1 MPLFTFNARDLSGRP
16 QQGTLNAATAAAV
29 VDNLRGR
36 GWLVLQVQPAAA
48 AGTGNLPRLPA
59 WLVRQP
65 KSVDIELCL
74 QQLATMIRAGLTLLD
89 ALSTLAK
96 QTRRAGTRQVWQRV
110 VNDLQEGSS
119 LAEALAKHRC
129 FPPFVIQLMRIG
141 EQTGQLERVLTQS
154 AEAMENR
161 RHLRSSL
168 MTALLYPSIVLAAA
182 LGVTAF
188 MMLHVI
194 PKLQVFLKALG
205 KKLPAMTQVLLDV
218 SDLCQAYWL
227 YVLVGTVLVAGGTVA
242 VYCWPPGRLLIDR
255 SLLRLPVIGV
265 LLRVSATAAFAH
277 GLSVLLSS
285 GITLL
290 EALRTVERLHRNHCL
305 ARQVAHAREAV
316 MRGGNLANAL
326 ATQHTFMPLL
336 SSMVAVGEA
345 SGMLDDVLGEAAR
358 FHELQLKSILK
369 RLSILIEPAIT
380 IVVGGIVGYVYISF
394 FLALFAAG
402 S

>member
-1 MPLFTFNARDLSGRP
+1 MPLFNFTARDSSGRAL
-16 QQGTLNAATAAAV
+16 QGTLDAATAAAA

-36 GWLVLQVQPAAA
+36 GWLVLQIQPAAA
-48 AGTGNLPRLPA
+48 AATGKSLRLPP
-59 WLVRQP
+59 WLLRQP
-65 KSVDIELCL
+65 KSVEIELCL

-89 ALSTLAK
+89 ALSTLAR
-96 QTRRAGTRQVWQRV
+96 QTQRSATRQVWQRV
-110 VNDLQEGSS
+110 VTDLQEGSS
-119 LAEALAKHRC
+119 LADALAKHRC
-129 FPPFVIQLMRIG
+129 FPPFVVQLMRVG

-161 RHLRSSL
+161 RQLRSSL
-168 MTALLYPSIVLAAA
+168 MTALMYPSIVIAAA

-218 SDLCQAYWL
+218 SDFCQAYWL
-227 YVLVGTVLVAGGTVA
+227 YVLIVALLLSGA
-242 VYCWPPGRLLIDR
+242 SLSVYCWPPGRLLIDR
-255 SLLRLPVIGV
+255 WLLRLPLIGI
-265 LLRVSATAAFAH
+265 LLRVSGTAAFAD
-277 GLSVLLSS
+277 GLSIMLSS

-290 EALRTVERLHRNHCL
+290 EALRSVERLHRNRCL
-305 ARQVAHAREAV
+305 AREVAHARESV
-316 MRGGNLANAL
+316 LRGGNLAQAL
-326 ATQHTFMPLL
+326 ATQHAFMPLL

-358 FHELQLKSILK
+358 FHELQLKSTLR
-369 RLSILIEPAIT
+369 RLSTLIEPAIT

>member
-1 MPLFTFNARDLSGRP
+1 
-16 QQGTLNAATAAAV
+16 
-29 VDNLRGR
+29 
-36 GWLVLQVQPAAA
+36 
-48 AGTGNLPRLPA
+48 
-59 WLVRQP
+59 
-65 KSVDIELCL
+65 
-74 QQLATMIRAGLTLLD
+74 
-89 ALSTLAK
+89 
-96 QTRRAGTRQVWQRV
+96 
-110 VNDLQEGSS
+110 
-119 LAEALAKHRC
+119 
-129 FPPFVIQLMRIG
+129 
-141 EQTGQLERVLTQS
+141 
-154 AEAMENR
+154 
-161 RHLRSSL
+161 
-168 MTALLYPSIVLAAA
+168 
-182 LGVTAF
+182 